1 MLLNGHVIAY
11 PGGRDLRG
19 KGNIMNRITS
29 VTEDAKEMDM
39 LQLAYNKV
47 FMKDGWAWYRDY
59 DREIPVIDLIKE
71 IIHHHNFDAELIC
84 ADSDEFGDIM
94 MDNLQYGTDG
104 IDGVIAI
111 LYQTLWAMTDMRERL
126 KTYEDTSLEP
136 EEVEDLK
143 NSEDYWHR
151 EAIKWAARLG
161 ENKIK
166 FRNLLNQFGIPEDD
180 FKDDELEKFLYSN
193 RQQD

>member
-1 MLLNGHVIAY
+1 
-11 PGGRDLRG
+11 
-19 KGNIMNRITS
+19 MNRITS

-84 ADSDEFGDIM
+84 ADPDEFGDIM